1 MRGPDDCWVNDKV
14 RGVVAHPTQQVGDA
28 LTDIG
33 LRVVQPGEQLGDYAW
48 GGGGGGLAALTL

>member
-14 RGVVAHPTQQVGDA
+14 RGVIANPTQQVGDA

-48 GGGGGGLAALTL
+48 GGGGGGGGD